1 MPVKLQELIDY
12 IEIEEIKGET
22 DLTIEHVYYNS
33 QKVTPNSL
41 FICIKG
47 FRTDGHLY
55 VEDAIKNGAKAI
67 LCEDMIE
74 SDGVTV
80 IRVKNTRRA
89 MAKIANK
96 FYDFPSKLLDLIGV
110 TGTNGKTSVTYMIK
124 SILERSGRKAGL
136 IGTIATMVGEDTIE
150 AVRTTPESLD
160 LQKLFSN
167 MAASG
172 QDSCVME
179 VSSHSLDLERVE
191 EIDYKIGVFTNLSPD
206 HLDFH
211 QDLVS
216 YRNAKKKLFYKTS
229 LCNVINIDD
238 ADGKIIAEEVKTL
251 STPLYTYGIENDQ
264 ADFKAKNIDINFQE
278 VTFDVEGPDFKAT
291 ISMGIPVKFAI
302 YNALSAIV
310 ACHML
315 GIPSKDIV
323 EALDE
328 FRGVPGRFE
337 LIKEIKSFSVIVD
350 YAHTPDA
357 LENVLKAARGFSSN
371 KIITVF
377 GCGGDRDQTK
387 RAVMGELAG
396 NLSDLAVITSDN
408 PRTEDPVRILAMVEE
423 GINRTKGEYAVV
435 ENRKEAIRF
444 ALKNASE
451 GDIVIIAGKGHEKTQ
466 VIRDKVYRFD
476 DLQVAIEVARE
487 EGLI

>member
-96 FYDFPSKLLDLIGV
+96 YYHFPSKLLDLIGV

-238 ADGKIIAEEVKTL
+238 ADGKVIAEEVKTL

-396 NLSDLAVITSDN
+396 NLSDLTVITSDN
-408 PRTEDPVRILAMVEE
+408 PRTENPVKILAMVEE
-423 GINRTKGEYAVV
+423 GINRTKGDYVV
-435 ENRKEAIRF
+435 IENRKEAIRV

-466 VIRDKVYRFD
+466 VIGDKVYRFD